1 MAGTMT
7 VAILS
12 DIHYASAAEIARGR
26 DYEFQ
31 GIQNPFTRVLLKAF
45 RHFIWLRNP
54 LKQNDLLEAFLEQSG
69 PVDYVVLNG
78 DYSCDSGFV
87 GVSDD
92 ASCQSA
98 RECLNKVRS
107 RFDGRVLA
115 IMGDHEL
122 GKFSLIGS
130 RGGMRRASYDRARQ
144 DLGLDGFWQL
154 RLGRYVLM
162 GVASSIVALPEFL
175 AETIPEDRG
184 AWEELRQAHLAQ
196 IGAAFASLE
205 PEDLVLLFCH
215 DPTALPYLGLE
226 ESVRER
232 LPQIEQT
239 VVGHLH
245 SNLVLWNSRLLA
257 GMPTIG
263 FLGQPVRRM
272 TAALNRARDWK
283 AFRVRLCP
291 SLAGIE
297 LLKDGGYFL
306 ARLDL
311 DGNQPVQFD
320 FEPLASRRR
329 TEV

>member
-1 MAGTMT
+1 
-7 VAILS
+7 
-12 DIHYASAAEIARGR
+12 
-26 DYEFQ
+26 
-31 GIQNPFTRVLLKAF
+31 
-45 RHFIWLRNP
+45 
-54 LKQNDLLEAFLEQSG
+54 
-69 PVDYVVLNG
+69 
-78 DYSCDSGFV
+78 
-87 GVSDD
+87 
-92 ASCQSA
+92 
-98 RECLNKVRS
+98 
-107 RFDGRVLA
+107 
-115 IMGDHEL
+115 
-122 GKFSLIGS
+122 
-130 RGGMRRASYDRARQ
+130 MRRASYDRARQ